1 MPALTFWIMEDLTDL
16 EAKVLEHLSD
26 ALRNG
31 VCPSREEL
39 SQAVGLGGRG
49 YHISKVLDSLEAK
62 GYIEWV
68 RGRSRAITLR
78 RTADGRPFSPDTCW
92 VPLVGRIA
100 AGQPARVAA
109 QPEVAYTGEAIEL
122 ARSLL
127 GGYDN
132 VYALRVKGHSMVDAL
147 VDDGDTVILAGNA
160 EVRNGDMVAASVRG
174 EDGQV
179 RKTLKYY
186 FRENGHV
193 RLQPANPQMGPLYYH
208 PSQVKVEGKVV
219 LVIRKIGR

>member
-1 MPALTFWIMEDLTDL
+1 MPALTFRIMEDLTEV
-16 EAKVLEHLSD
+16 EARVLEQLAE
-26 ALRNG
+26 ALRRG
-31 VCPSREEL
+31 ICPSREEL

-49 YHISKVLDSLEAK
+49 YHISKVLESLEAK

-68 RGRSRAITLR
+68 RGRSRAITLL

-92 VPLVGRIA
+92 VPLVGQIM
-100 AGQPARVAA
+100 AGRPAQATA
-109 QPEVAYTGEAIEL
+109 SSDNAYTGEAIEL

-127 GGYDN
+127 SGYEN

-147 VDDGDTVILAGNA
+147 VDDGDTVILAPHA
-160 EVRNGDMVAASVRG
+160 DVRNGDMVAAVVRG
-174 EDGQV
+174 EDGQE

-193 RLQPANPQMGPLYYH
+193 RLQPANPQMGPLYY
-208 PSQVKVEGKVV
+208 PPGNVKVEGKVV
-219 LVIRKIGR
+219 LVIRKMGR